1 LLQAFLRHYNGGE
14 EGFRFFVAAG
24 RQFHAAECGLQ
35 STLSAST
42 MPDQPQSERFKA
54 EMPEIPGVAGSPSA
68 RQPLTANPAVLLVAG
83 LLGVLLICFLGY
95 RLLVRPKH
103 TEAPSAAT
111 PPQLEVPAPA
121 ADPSAALPRSTA
133 GAPDVATVAE
143 MAKPWTTKDFF
154 FANRLTDRN
163 IPALLV
169 RLPTGSATQ
178 PEGYWAFAMSAPFGT
193 CQLEYLQD
201 MAKLKNEYD
210 FQSAKHP
217 MVGNPCSRTVFDP
230 LKMASVP
237 GDMWVRGAVVQGSD
251 LRPPLSIEIKIEAK
265 SIQAVRME

>member
-1 LLQAFLRHYNGGE
+1 L
-14 EGFRFFVAAG
+14 VAAG
-24 RQFHAAECGLQ
+24 KQSQAEECGQ
-35 STLSAST
+35 QRVSSASR
-42 MPDQPQSERFKA
+42 MSDQPQSERFKA
-54 EMPEIPGVAGSPSA
+54 EMPEIPGVGAGPGA
-68 RQPLTANPAVLLVAG
+68 RQPLTANPAVILVAG
-83 LLGVLLICFLGY
+83 LVGVLLVCFLGY

-103 TEAPSAAT
+103 AEALPVAA

-133 GAPDVATVAE
+133 AAPDVATVAE

-163 IPALLV
+163 VPALLI

-178 PEGYWAFAMSAPFGT
+178 PEGYWAFAMSAPFGN
-193 CQLEYLQD
+193 CQLEYLSD
-201 MAKLKNEYD
+201 MEKLKTDYD
-210 FQSAKHP
+210 YRGAKHP

-237 GDMWVRGAVVQGSD
+237 GDVWVRGAVVQGSD
-251 LRPPLSIEIKIEAK
+251 LRPPLSIEIKIAAK

>member
-1 LLQAFLRHYNGGE
+1 
-14 EGFRFFVAAG
+14 
-24 RQFHAAECGLQ
+24 
-35 STLSAST
+35 

-54 EMPEIPGVAGSPSA
+54 EMPEIPGVAGASGA
-68 RQPLTANPAVLLVAG
+68 RQPLTANPAVLLVGG

-95 RLLVRPKH
+95 RLLLHPKH
-103 TEAPSAAT
+103 TEAPVAPA

-121 ADPSAALPRSTA
+121 ADPSASLPRSTA
-133 GAPDVATVAE
+133 AAPDIATVAE
-143 MAKPWTTKDFF
+143 MVKPWSTKDFF
-154 FANRLTDRN
+154 FVNRLTDRN
-163 IPALLV
+163 IPALLI

-178 PEGYWAFAMSAPFGT
+178 PEGYWAFAMSAPFGN
-193 CQLEYLQD
+193 CQIEYLPD
-201 MAKLKNEYD
+201 MEKLNTEYD
-210 FQSAKHP
+210 FRGAKHP

-237 GDMWVRGAVVQGSD
+237 GNVWVRGAIVQGSD

>member
-1 LLQAFLRHYNGGE
+1 
-14 EGFRFFVAAG
+14 
-24 RQFHAAECGLQ
+24 
-35 STLSAST
+35 

-54 EMPEIPGVAGSPSA
+54 EMPEIPGVSAEPSSP
-68 RQPLTANPAVLLVAG
+68 RPLSANPAVLLVVG
-83 LLGVLLICFLGY
+83 LLAVLLVCFLGS
-95 RLLVRPKH
+95 RWLLRTKH
-103 TEAPSAAT
+103 AEAPAAAT

-121 ADPSAALPRSTA
+121 ADPSAALPRATA
-133 GAPDVATVAE
+133 TAPDIASVAE

-154 FANRLTDRN
+154 FANRLTDRD

-178 PEGYWAFAMSAPFGT
+178 ADGYWAFAMSAPFGN

-201 MAKLKNEYD
+201 MEKLKSEYD
-210 FQSAKHP
+210 FRGVKHP

-230 LKMASVP
+230 LKMTSVP
-237 GDMWVRGAVVQGSD
+237 GNAWVRGAIVQGSD

>member
-1 LLQAFLRHYNGGE
+1 VAKKGFAFCRGASGD
-14 EGFRFFVAAG
+14 
-24 RQFHAAECGLQ
+24 FHAAECGQ
-35 STLSAST
+35 QGTLSASR

-54 EMPEIPGVAGSPSA
+54 EMPEIPGVSGEPSSSPQLS
-68 RQPLTANPAVLLVAG
+68 ANPAVLLVAG
-83 LLGVLLICFLGY
+83 LLVVLLVCFLGY
-95 RLLVRPKH
+95 RLLLRPKRA
-103 TEAPSAAT
+103 EVPSVPA

-121 ADPSAALPRSTA
+121 ADPSAALPRATA
-133 GAPDVATVAE
+133 AAPDIATVAE

-154 FANRLTDRN
+154 FANRLTDRD

-169 RLPTGSATQ
+169 RLPTGSATKAD
-178 PEGYWAFAMSAPFGT
+178 GYWAFAMSAPFGN

-201 MAKLKNEYD
+201 MDKLKSDYD
-210 FQSAKHP
+210 FRGVKHP

-251 LRPPLSIEIKIEAK
+251 LRPPLSIEIKIVAK

>member
-1 LLQAFLRHYNGGE
+1 M
-14 EGFRFFVAAG
+14 
-24 RQFHAAECGLQ
+24 
-35 STLSAST
+35 S
-42 MPDQPQSERFKA
+42 DQPESQRFKA
-54 EMPEIPGVAGSPSA
+54 EMPEIPGVAASPGA
-68 RQPLTANPAVLLVAG
+68 RQPLNANPAVLLVGG

-95 RLLVRPKH
+95 RLLVHPKH
-103 TEAPSAAT
+103 AEAPSAAA

-121 ADPSAALPRSTA
+121 VDPSAALPRSTA
-133 GAPDVATVAE
+133 AAPDVATVAE

-154 FANRLTDRN
+154 FANRLTDRD

-178 PEGYWAFAMSAPFGT
+178 PEGYWALAMSAPFGN
-193 CQLEYLQD
+193 CQLEYLSD
-201 MAKLKNEYD
+201 MEKLKTEYD
-210 FQSAKHP
+210 FRGTKHP

-237 GDMWVRGAVVQGSD
+237 GDVWVRGAVVQGSD
-251 LRPPLSIEIKIEAK
+251 LRPPLSIEIKIAAK